1 MLDSARAALCHR
13 FCSLSLW
20 TEFLGA
26 VRERRVSAMVA
37 ARSRLCF
44 LRTMWS
50 CWLHRIKTCSVH
62 WGGLQPSTS
71 SGEVKENRDTRNLDS
86 GAVGPRCFQSFRSA
100 GGTFGRERMQ
110 PLEGGA
116 GSGRLLQLQ
125 LVCRKHSWSVSP
137 KNALVHL
144 NELRPGLKYRTLSQ
158 RGPRHAPVFSVTV
171 EVDGVA
177 FQGTGAT
184 KKKAKMRAAELALG
198 SFVQFPNAPQALFT
212 MGALG
217 PTSVDFTSDRATD
230 LLGAL
235 FKGFEPGHGDGKLDH
250 LPPDLAVCSHWG
262 QGAEPGLREHRSPVA
277 LLNELRPGLR
287 YLCLP
292 RGAEGGRVRR
302 SFVMA
307 LTVDGRTF
315 EGSGRSKKLAKNQAA
330 LSALRDLFAG
340 ALPPE
345 WSTIHKLDRKCPLL
359 PQVSM
364 VAVSRL
370 VAEKYSELA
379 VRWSPLHAC
388 PRVLAGIVMTR
399 GMDIRHAEVIAIAT
413 GTKCLNGE
421 YMSDQGLVVNDCHAE
436 VVVRRAFVRF
446 LYSQLELFLSK
457 QQEDWQRSIFIPHED
472 KGYRLH
478 SDVRFHMYV
487 SSSPCGDARLNSP
500 YETTADS
507 HRLLHLARR
516 SHSHL
521 RTKIEC
527 GEGTVP
533 VRCCHAAQTWDGVLQ
548 GEPLATM
555 SCTDKMA
562 RWNVLGLQGAL
573 LTHLV
578 EPVYLYS
585 LTVGSLQHVGHLS
598 RAVAHRL
605 GGLGGLGR
613 LCRGRPYH
621 PGKSPGTSVNWTAG
635 DAQPEV
641 LNATT
646 GTRMASGSPSRLCK
660 RALFTRWAK
669 LVHRVS
675 PQSTRHLNR
684 IASTPLPYC
693 QAKRAAEV
701 YQAVKQRWVSAL
713 REAGLGTWVRKPP
726 EQDHFLLCV

>member
-1 MLDSARAALCHR
+1 DPGHVG
-13 FCSLSLW
+13 
-20 TEFLGA
+20 E
-26 VRERRVSAMVA
+26 
-37 ARSRLCF
+37 
-44 LRTMWS
+44 TMS
-50 CWLHRIKTCSVH
+50 P
-62 WGGLQPSTS
+62 GTS

-340 ALPPE
+340 ALPPDVL
-345 WSTIHKLDRKCPLL
+345 KRKSNHEGPTDCVL
-359 PQVSM
+359 QGFAES
-364 VAVSRL
+364 VSRL

-446 LYSQLELFLSK
+446 LYSQLELFLR

-500 YETTADS
+500 YETTADFLS
-507 HRLLHLARR
+507 LLPAHRLLHLARR

-605 GGLGGLGR
+605 GGVLPPTLVLVIPGWAPNR
-613 LCRGRPYH
+613 CLCRGRPYH

-669 LVHRVS
+669 LVHR
-675 PQSTRHLNR
+675 
-684 IASTPLPYC
+684 STPLPYC